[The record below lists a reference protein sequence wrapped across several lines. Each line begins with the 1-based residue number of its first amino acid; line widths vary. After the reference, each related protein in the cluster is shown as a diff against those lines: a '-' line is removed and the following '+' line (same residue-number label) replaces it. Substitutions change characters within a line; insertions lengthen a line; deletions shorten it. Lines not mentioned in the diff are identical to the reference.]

1 MAKKDDSPFA
11 IDLTP
16 PTFNPTAH
24 QANILMI
31 EDDEETA
38 ADVIGEFRDLGYNID
53 HVSSGSDGMD
63 CVRSRSYDLV
73 IVDRML
79 PGLDGLSILAA
90 LRRDNITIPVLV
102 LSAMSELNDRIL
114 GLKSGG
120 DDYLC
125 KPFAL
130 TELVVRVEALL
141 RRSTI
146 SRETVLQV
154 GNLKL
159 DLIDRQAQRNG
170 RKIDLLAQEF
180 KLLEYMMRRP
190 GQVLSREM
198 LLEDIWNY
206 RFQTRNNLV
215 DVHIGRLRRK
225 IDVAGEVSLIHTING
240 IGFMLCAQS

>member
-1 MAKKDDSPFA
+1 
-11 IDLTP
+11 
-16 PTFNPTAH
+16 
-24 QANILMI
+24 MI
-31 EDDEETA
+31 EHA
-38 ADVIGEFRDLGYNID
+38 
-53 HVSSGSDGMD
+53 SSGGDGLE
-63 CVRSRSYDLV
+63 RARARAFDLV

-79 PGLDGLSILAA
+79 PGLDGLSILVA
-90 LRRDNITIPVLV
+90 LRGDKINTPVLV
-102 LSAMSELNDRIL
+102 LSAMTDLNDRIL

-130 TELVVRVEALL
+130 TELVVRAEALL
-141 RRSTI
+141 RRSSI

-154 GNLKL
+154 GSLKL
-159 DLIDRQAQRNG
+159 DLIERKAQRNG
-170 RKIDLLAQEF
+170 KDIELLAQEF

-206 RFQTRNNLV
+206 RFQAPRNNLV

-225 IDVAGEVSLIHTING
+225 IDVNGDGSLIHTISG
-240 IGFMLCAQS
+240 IGFMLCSQN